1 MQLLFAAL
9 LTQDLVAGA
18 PPLVDPPAPKVK
30 DGHVASG
37 GPLLPE
43 QAAYDVCKYALALR
57 VRPEEKAI
65 DGTLTITA
73 KATMQQPLGQ
83 LLLDLDGALHVTE
96 CSSAG
101 QPLGFRQAGGMVS
114 IALDRWYTAGEEFT
128 VAVSY
133 GGEPRVAPNAPW
145 DGGFTWGSTADGR
158 PWIATTCQMD
168 GADLWWPC
176 KDHPSDKADH
186 FDLRATVPTG
196 LVCASNGKLVESVV
210 NGDATTTFHWRL
222 DTPVSNYCIALNI
235 APYELIRDEATSVT
249 GEKIPVWF
257 YVLPEHFEQ
266 GKKALPA
273 FLRDLHVFEE
283 LCGPYPFRAEKYGIA
298 ETPHLGMEHATITA
312 YGNRFRADPDGYDW
326 LHNHEFSHEWW
337 ANLVTCRD
345 WKDMWIHEGIGTYMQ
360 PLFLE
365 RTRGR
370 DAYFAE
376 MKKDRRGIAN
386 RMAVAPREI
395 QDSKEIYKGDIYNKG
410 AWFMHTL
417 RWLVGDKLFFQALR
431 RMAYPD
437 PATEMVTDGSQIRF
451 SDTEE
456 IRAIAEEVTGREL
469 GWLFEVYLRQPD
481 LPRLVTTTTTTTN
494 TTATAGTVGE
504 LTLEWKVPAGL
515 EFPMPVPV
523 RLGSVT
529 QRIEMPDGRAVV
541 PLPVGATAEVD
552 PEGWILKALK

>member
-1 MQLLFAAL
+1 MQLLLAVL
-9 LTQDLVAGA
+9 LAQDSAAGA
-18 PPLVDPPAPKVK
+18 PPLLNPPAPKIK
-30 DGHVASG
+30 DGHFASG
-37 GPLLPE
+37 GALLAE
-43 QAAYDVCKYALALR
+43 QAAYDVRKYELAIR
-57 VRPEEKAI
+57 VRPEAKSIE
-65 DGTLTITA
+65 GTLTVTA
-73 KATMQQPLGQ
+73 VVTATAPLGQ
-83 LLLDLDGALHVTE
+83 LVLDLDGALAVTG
-96 CSSAG
+96 CTTAVR
-101 QPLGFRQAGGMVS
+101 PLGFRQAGGMVS

-133 GGEPRVAPNAPW
+133 GGAPRVAPNAPW
-145 DGGFTWGSTADGR
+145 DGGFTWSKCADGR

-186 FDLRATVPTG
+186 FDMRATVPTG
-196 LVCASNGKLVESVV
+196 LVCASNGKLVETVANGDAA

-222 DTPVSNYCIALNI
+222 DTPVSNYAIALNI

-257 YVLPEHFEQ
+257 YVLPEHLEQ
-266 GKKALPA
+266 GRKALPA

-376 MKKDRRGIAN
+376 IKKDRRGIAN
-386 RMAVAPREI
+386 KLAVAPREI
-395 QDSKEIYKGDIYNKG
+395 QDSKEIYASDIYNKG

-417 RWLVGDKLFFQALR
+417 RWLVGDELFFQALR

-437 PATEMVTDGSQIRF
+437 PAMEKVTDGSQIRF

-456 IRAIAEEVTGREL
+456 IRAIAEEVTDRDL
-469 GWLFEVYLRQPD
+469 GWLFEVYLRQPE
-481 LPRLVTTTTTTTN
+481 LPRLVTATA
-494 TTATAGTVGE
+494 TATAGTPGE
-504 LTLEWKVPAGL
+504 LTIEWSVPAGL

-523 RLGSVT
+523 RIGGT
-529 QRIEMPDGRAVV
+529 IERIEMPGGRGVV
-541 PLPVGATAEVD
+541 PLPAGATAEVD